1 MSGPR
6 NVMLAAVLAGAIGA
20 ASAAQADYPDRPI
33 TLINPFPPGGLIDVV
48 ARPFAAELEQVLG
61 QPVVME
67 NRGGA
72 AGAVGA
78 QVAAN
83 APADGYTLLAHI
95 VSISIFPEVDRLFE
109 REVNYEREDLVG
121 VARLNA
127 DPPILIVHANTPW
140 QTLEELI
147 EDARARP
154 NEIIFSSS
162 GPYGALHLPME
173 MILQAAGVEMRHLP
187 TTGGGPAMT
196 AVLGENA
203 QALVSGI
210 GVAAP
215 HIESG
220 AVRPLAVFSAE
231 RVESFPDVPTVMES
245 GYDIEYYMWAGL
257 FAPAGTPD
265 DALQVLRDAARE
277 VATGESYAQMM
288 RNAGLGVAY
297 LDAPEFQ
304 EFWDS
309 DAVAIGE
316 TVRAIGIVEY

>member
-1 MSGPR
+1 MLGSR
-6 NVMLAAVLAGAIGA
+6 NVMLAALVAGTLGA
-20 ASAAQADYPDRPI
+20 GSTAFADYPDRPI

-48 ARPFAAELEQVLG
+48 ARPFAAEFAEVLG

-95 VSISIFPEVDRLFE
+95 VSISIFPEVDRLFD
-109 REVNYEREDLVG
+109 REPNYVREDLVG
-121 VARLNA
+121 IARLNA
-127 DPPILIVHANTPW
+127 DPPVLIVSAETPW
-140 QTLEELI
+140 QTLDEMV
-147 EDARARP
+147 EDARANP
-154 NEIIFSSS
+154 NRFLFSSS

-173 MILQAAGVEMRHLP
+173 MLLQAADVEMRHLP

-196 AVLGENA
+196 AVLGNNA

-210 GVAAP
+210 GVATP
-215 HIESG
+215 HIQSG
-220 AVRPLAVFSAE
+220 SVRPLAVFSAE
-231 RVESFPDVPTVMES
+231 RVEALPDVPTVMEL

-265 DALQVLRDAARE
+265 DVLEVLREAARE
-277 VATGESYAQMM
+277 VAEGDSYRQMM

-304 EFWDS
+304 AFWDE

>member
-1 MSGPR
+1 MIRAR
-6 NVMLAAVLAGAIGA
+6 NVLLAAAVA
-20 ASAAQADYPDRPI
+20 AVVGVGLPAQADYPDRPI
-33 TLINPFPPGGLIDVV
+33 TMINPFPPGGLIDVV
-48 ARPFAAELEQVLG
+48 ARPFAAQLAEVLG

-109 REVNYEREDLVG
+109 RTPNYEREDLVG
-121 VARLNA
+121 IARLNA
-127 DPPILIVHANTPW
+127 DAPVLIVNADTPW
-140 QTLEELI
+140 QTLEDMM

-154 NEIIFSSS
+154 GEVLFSSS
-162 GPYGALHLPME
+162 GPYGALHLPMA
-173 MILQAAGVEMRHLP
+173 MLLQAADVEMRHLP

-196 AVLGENA
+196 AVLGNNA

-220 AVRPLAVFSAE
+220 AVRALAVFGAE
-231 RVESFPDVPTVMES
+231 RAAGLPDVPTVMEQ
-245 GYDIEYYMWAGL
+245 GYDIEYYLWAGL

-265 DALQVLRDAARE
+265 DVVGVLRDAARQ
-277 VATGESYAQMM
+277 VAEGDSYARMM
-288 RNAGLGVAY
+288 ANAGLGVDY

-304 EFWDS
+304 AFWDE
-309 DAVAIGE
+309 DAVAIAE